1 MSATLDALVLPS
13 KDLAAAQQAIAGQ
26 GATGQLAIA
35 RPAWPYVL
43 AALLRSGGQPIVAVA
58 PGDEEARDLASE
70 LAALLGADAVA
81 LWPSRGV
88 PVGGAVGPAPHLVGL
103 RARAVGRVGVA
114 GTMVV
119 TSIAALAER
128 VPDVVSAP
136 LELRRGGSVDGDL
149 VERLAALGYER
160 VVQVEERGE
169 IAVRGGIVDVFPT
182 TADQPVRIDMFGD
195 DIDDIRAFSPFT
207 QVTVRQVDTI
217 TVWPAGEPEDAVL
230 VDATGELTRAAV
242 IRLAPSQH
250 SAALTQALEL
260 IEDEAAVGAVADP
273 DVITKALADLARLD
287 VSPATGGS
295 ANIVD
300 VREARFAARG
310 TAEATNEIA
319 RLAAGG
325 LRVLVCFT
333 RRGDL
338 ERAAIQLERA
348 KPVTID
354 LAEDVPKQGVVSF
367 AVLPVR
373 RGFVSADL
381 GLAIVPEGELLRRRR
396 ATGRP
401 TMGRRLRSFLELRVG
416 DHVVHEDHGIGR
428 LVAFETQTVAN
439 VTRDYLALAFA
450 GEDRVWVPQDQLDK
464 VTRYIGSDG
473 SAPPLSRLG
482 GKAWERLKA
491 RVRAAVHEM
500 AGELFALYEGRGRV
514 EGFAFPAN
522 DAAVSEFEH
531 RFAYRE
537 TPDQERAIDEVM
549 EDMERPRPMD
559 RLICGD
565 VGFGKTEV
573 AMRAAYKAA
582 IAGKQVMVLVPT
594 TLLAQQHLGTFRERF
609 SETPVEIE
617 MISRLRSANEV
628 KATLAKF
635 RDGTLDIL
643 IGTHRLLAMDVQPK
657 DLGLV
662 ILDEEQRFGVAQK
675 EAMRQLRLRVDV
687 LSLSATPIPRTLQMS
702 LSGMRDISVIE
713 TPPAGRRSIA
723 THVGE
728 YDETLIREALERERA
743 RGGQSFWL
751 HNRVES
757 IDDAAEAV
765 RALVPEQKVVVAHGQ
780 MGEHELEAVMMTFLR
795 GEADILVS
803 TTIIEAGLDVPNAN
817 TLIVERADQL
827 GLSQLYQLRGRVGR
841 SAAAAHAYLMYPSDS
856 ELTRDAAARLRAVA
870 DYTELGSGLRIA
882 MRDLE
887 IRGAGNLLGDEQSG
901 HVAAIGFELYLQM
914 LQDAITARR
923 GETAPELEA
932 RVEIP
937 VSAYIPSEYV
947 GFEAAKIDLH
957 RRIAMADE
965 EALARLCA
973 ELIDRFGPLPQPVE
987 ALVAVQRLKLKLIRI
1002 GGSRLAVRA
1011 GRVVLSPVALTSAA
1025 LRSLRNFESRAV
1037 YSSTDH
1043 TVSIPAPSAPHER
1056 LEAAER
1062 VVDALLDAVA
1072 EAV

>member
-1 MSATLDALVLPS
+1 MSAILDALVLPS
-13 KDLAAAQQAIAGQ
+13 ATLAAAQASLAGD
-26 GATGQLAIA
+26 GRTGQLAIG

-43 AALLRSGGQPIVAVA
+43 AALHRSSGKAIVVVA
-58 PGDEEARDLASE
+58 PGDEEARDLAAE
-70 LAALLGADAVA
+70 LTALVGTGSVA

-103 RARAVGRVGVA
+103 RARAVGRLGEP
-114 GTMVV
+114 GTLVV
-119 TSIAALAER
+119 TSVAALVER
-128 VPDVVSAP
+128 VPESAVAP
-136 LELRRGGSVDGDL
+136 LELRRGGSVEGDL
-149 VERLAALGYER
+149 VERLAELGYER

-182 TADQPVRIDMFGD
+182 TADQPVRIDLFGD
-195 DIDDIRAFSPFT
+195 DIDGIRAFSPFT
-207 QVTVRQVDTI
+207 QVTVRQVDHI
-217 TVWPAGEPEDAVL
+217 TVWPAGEPEDAAL
-230 VDATGELTRAAV
+230 VDATRELGRAAV
-242 IRLAPSQH
+242 VRLGPAQH
-250 SAALTQALEL
+250 KGALSQALEL
-260 IEDEAAVGAVADP
+260 IEDEVAVGAVADP
-273 DVITKALADLARLD
+273 EVTLTALAEASVLD
-287 VSPATGGS
+287 IAAASGGTS
-295 ANIVD
+295 GVVD

-310 TAEATNEIA
+310 HAEATNEIA

-325 LRVLVCFT
+325 LRVLVCFA

-338 ERAAIQLERA
+338 ERAAVQLERA

-354 LAEDVPKQGVVSF
+354 LTTEAPRPGVVSF
-367 AVLPVR
+367 GVLPVR
-373 RGFVSADL
+373 RGFISADL
-381 GLAIVPEGELLRRRR
+381 GVAIIPDGELLRRRR
-396 ATGRP
+396 ASGRP
-401 TMGRRLRSFLELRVG
+401 TVGRRLRSFLELRVG

-500 AGELFALYEGRGRV
+500 AGQLFALYEGRGRA

-522 DAAVSEFEH
+522 DTAVSEFEH

-582 IAGKQVMVLVPT
+582 IGGKQVMVLVPT

-609 SETPVEIE
+609 ADTPVEID
-617 MISRLRSANEV
+617 MVSRLRSPAAA

-635 RDGTLDIL
+635 RAGTLDIL
-643 IGTHRLLAMDVQPK
+643 VGTHRLLGMDVQPK

-675 EAMRQLRLRVDV
+675 ESLRQLRLRVDV

-713 TPPAGRRSIA
+713 TPPAGRRAIA

-728 YDETLIREALERERA
+728 FDEALVRDALERERA

-757 IDDAAEAV
+757 ISEAADAV
-765 RALVPEQKVVVAHGQ
+765 RALVPEHRVVVAHGQ
-780 MGEHELEAVMMTFLR
+780 MHEHQLEDVMMTFLR
-795 GEADILVS
+795 GDADVLVS

-817 TLIVERADQL
+817 TLVVERADQL

-841 SAAAAHAYLMYPSDS
+841 SNVAAHAYLMYPSDAD
-856 ELTRDAAARLRAVA
+856 LTRDAASRLRALA

-923 GETAPELEA
+923 GEITPEHDA

-965 EALARLCA
+965 ETLTRLAG
-973 ELIDRFGPLPQPVE
+973 ELTDRFGPMPQPVE
-987 ALVAVQRLKLKLIRI
+987 ALMAVQRLKLKVLRV
-1002 GGSRLAVRA
+1002 GGTRLAVRA
-1011 GRVVLSPVALTSAA
+1011 GRVVLAPVALTSAA
-1025 LRSLRNFESRAV
+1025 LKALRGLEPRAT
-1037 YSSTDH
+1037 YSSADH
-1043 TVSIPAPSAPHER
+1043 TVSVPAPSAPHER

-1062 VVDALLDAVA
+1062 VIDALLEAVA
-1072 EAV
+1072 EAA

>member
-1 MSATLDALVLPS
+1 MSDLLDPLVLPPAA
-13 KDLAAAQQAIAGQ
+13 LAAAAASLRGD
-26 GATGQLAIA
+26 ARSGQLAIG

-43 AALLRSGGQPIVAVA
+43 AALLRAGETPMVVVT
-58 PGDEEARDLASE
+58 PGDEEARDLAAE
-70 LAALLGADAVA
+70 LTALLGSVSVA

-88 PVGGAVGPAPHLVGL
+88 PVGGAVGPAPHLVGM
-103 RARAVGRVGVA
+103 RARAVGRLGQPATLVIASV
-114 GTMVV
+114 
-119 TSIAALAER
+119 AALVER
-128 VPDVVSAP
+128 VPETAVAP
-136 LELRRGGSVDGDL
+136 LELRRGGHVDGDL
-149 VERLAALGYER
+149 VERLAVLGYER

-169 IAVRGGIVDVFPT
+169 MAVRGGIVDVFPT
-182 TADQPVRIDMFGD
+182 TADQPIRVDLFGD
-195 DIDDIRAFSPFT
+195 DIDEIRAFSPFT
-207 QVTVRQVDTI
+207 QVTVRQVDRI
-217 TVWPAGEPEDAVL
+217 TVWPAREPEDVDL
-230 VDATGELTRAAV
+230 VDTTRELARAAMV
-242 IRLAPSQH
+242 RLAPAQH
-250 SAALTQALEL
+250 AGALSQALEL

-273 DVITKALADLARLD
+273 EATLAALGRVSVLD
-287 VSPATGGS
+287 IAPPTGGAS
-295 ANIVD
+295 GVVD

-310 TAEATNEIA
+310 HAEATNEIA

-325 LRVLVCFT
+325 LRVLVCFS

-338 ERAAIQLERA
+338 ERAAVQLERA

-354 LAEDVPKQGVVSF
+354 LREQAPRPGVVSF
-367 AVLPVR
+367 TVLPMR

-381 GLAIVPEGELLRRRR
+381 GVAIIPEGELLRRRR

-401 TMGRRLRSFLELRVG
+401 TIGRRLRSFLELRVG

-464 VTRYIGSDG
+464 VTRYIGADG
-473 SAPPLSRLG
+473 SAPPLSKLG

-522 DAAVSEFEH
+522 DTAVSEFEH

-582 IAGKQVMVLVPT
+582 IGGKQVMVLVPT

-609 SETPVEIE
+609 AETPVEID
-617 MISRLRSANEV
+617 MVSRLRSPVEA
-628 KATLAKF
+628 KATLARF
-635 RDGTLDIL
+635 REGTLDIL

-728 YDETLIREALERERA
+728 YDEQLVREALERERA

-757 IDDAAEAV
+757 IDEAAEAV
-765 RALVPEQKVVVAHGQ
+765 RALVPEQRVVVAHGQ
-780 MGEHELEAVMMTFLR
+780 MAEHELESVMMTFLR
-795 GEADILVS
+795 GEADVLVS

-817 TLIVERADQL
+817 TLVVERADQL

-841 SAAAAHAYLMYPSDS
+841 SAAAAHAYLMYPSDT

-923 GETAPELEA
+923 GEITPEHDA

-937 VSAYIPSEYV
+937 VSAYIPSDYV

-957 RRIAMADE
+957 RRIATADE
-965 EALARLCA
+965 ETLVRLCA
-973 ELIDRFGPLPQPVE
+973 ELADRFGPLPQPVE
-987 ALVAVQRLKLKLIRI
+987 ALVAVQRLKLKLLRI

-1011 GRVVLSPVALTSAA
+1011 GRVVLAPVALTSAA
-1025 LRSLRNFESRAV
+1025 LRALRVLDARAV
-1037 YSSTDH
+1037 YSSSDR
-1043 TVSIPAPSAPHER
+1043 TVSVPAPSAPHER

-1062 VVDALLDAVA
+1062 VIDALLEAVA
-1072 EAV
+1072 EAA

>member
-1 MSATLDALVLPS
+1 MSATLDSLILPPAVLATASASLEAPER
-13 KDLAAAQQAIAGQ
+13 AGQ
-26 GATGQLAIA
+26 IAIA

-43 AALLRSGGQPIVAVA
+43 AALQRAAERPIVVLV
-58 PGDEEARDLASE
+58 PGDEEARDLAGE
-70 LAALLGADAVA
+70 IAALTRPGAVA

-88 PVGGAVGPAPHLVGL
+88 PAGGAVGPAPHLVGL
-103 RARAVGRVGVA
+103 RARAA
-114 GTMVV
+114 GMLGEPGTIVV
-119 TSIAALAER
+119 SSIAALAER
-128 VPDVVSAP
+128 VPAVPAPP
-136 LELRRGGSVDGDL
+136 LELRRGAGVGGDL
-149 VERLAALGYER
+149 VERLAELGYER

-169 IAVRGGIVDVFPT
+169 IAVRGGIVDVFPS
-182 TADQPVRIDMFGD
+182 TADQPVRIDLFGD

-207 QVTVRQVDTI
+207 QVTVRQLDAI
-217 TVWPAGEPEDAVL
+217 MVWPAREPEDAEL
-230 VDATGELTRAAV
+230 VDATRQMRGAALV
-242 IRLAPSQH
+242 RLAPAQH
-250 SAALTQALEL
+250 AGALTQALEL
-260 IEDEAAVGAVADP
+260 LEDEIAVGAIADP
-273 DVITKALADLARLD
+273 DELLADLAAMTTLD
-287 VSPATGGS
+287 IASPAGG
-295 ANIVD
+295 AAGVVD

-310 TAEATNEIA
+310 HAEATNEIA

-325 LRVLVCFT
+325 LRVLVCFS

-338 ERAAIQLERA
+338 ERAAVSLERA

-354 LAEDVPKQGVVSF
+354 LAEQAPTPGVVSF

-373 RGFVSADL
+373 RGFISADL
-381 GLAIVPEGELLRRRR
+381 GIAIVPEGELLRRRR
-396 ATGRP
+396 ASARP

-473 SAPPLSRLG
+473 SAPPLSKLG

-500 AGELFALYEGRGRV
+500 AGELFALYESRGRV
-514 EGFAFPAN
+514 EGFAFPEN
-522 DAAVSEFEH
+522 DTAVSEFEH

-549 EDMERPRPMD
+549 QDMERAQPMD

-582 IAGKQVMVLVPT
+582 LGGKQVMVLVPT

-609 SETPVEIE
+609 ADTPVEID
-617 MISRLRSANEV
+617 MVSRLRSAAEA
-628 KATLAKF
+628 KATLARF
-635 RDGTLDIL
+635 RAGTLDVL
-643 IGTHRLLAMDVQPK
+643 IGTHRLLGMDVQPK

-713 TPPAGRRSIA
+713 TPPAGRRAIA

-728 YDETLIREALERERA
+728 YDEALVRDALERERA

-757 IDDAAEAV
+757 IYEAAEAV
-765 RALVPEQKVVVAHGQ
+765 RALVPQQRVAVAHGQ
-780 MGEHELEAVMMTFLR
+780 MPEHQLEKVMMTFMR
-795 GEADILVS
+795 GETDVLVS

-817 TLIVERADQL
+817 TLVVERADQL

-841 SAAAAHAYLMYPSDS
+841 SATAAHAYLMYPDDAA
-856 ELTRDAAARLRAVA
+856 LTRDAAARLRAVA

-914 LQDAITARR
+914 LNDAITARR
-923 GETAPELEA
+923 GEIAPDREA

-937 VSAYIPSEYV
+937 VSAYIPSDYV

-957 RRIAMADE
+957 RRIALADE
-965 EALARLCA
+965 QALTVLAA
-973 ELIDRFGPLPQPVE
+973 ELTDRFGPPPPPVE
-987 ALVAVQRLKLKLIRI
+987 ALITVQRLKLKLMRM
-1002 GGSRLAVRA
+1002 GGSRLAVRS
-1011 GRVVLSPVALTSAA
+1011 GRVVVAPVALTSAA
-1025 LRSLRNFESRAV
+1025 LRALRGLDARAT
-1037 YSSTDH
+1037 YSSADH
-1043 TVSIPAPSAPHER
+1043 TVSVPAPSAPHER

-1062 VVDALLDAVA
+1062 AIDALM
-1072 EAV
+1072 EAFAQAA